1 MPTPSKGGYL
11 HLSKGCRELRH
22 PSIVIPD
29 AGVLLNVSPLPD
41 LRITDG
47 RYLAKHEVPDLTSG
61 KGRYTLKWGIL

>member
-1 MPTPSKGGYL
+1 M
-11 HLSKGCRELRH
+11 
-22 PSIVIPD
+22 IPD